1 MDRPDNLVEL
11 HQKYIK
17 NTPEKAIIVDVTILL
32 AYLPKILMKR
42 GLFANQKVHINT
54 RVIKHMYDKK
64 PSEEL
69 DVILTNLSKIIS
81 QVEEIYQNLKAK
93 RGDICLLG
101 KVKGIKYICSVETS
115 ETGNSVVT
123 CFRLRD
129 ESYLKKYKILWSR
142 KGGDPSS

>member
-1 MDRPDNLVEL
+1 MDYPDSLVEL
-11 HQKYIK
+11 HKKYVRH
-17 NTPEKAIIVDVTILL
+17 TPEKAIVADVTILL
-32 AYLPKILMKR
+32 AYLPKILIKG
-42 GLFANQKVHINT
+42 GLFTNQKVHINT

-69 DVILTNLSKIIS
+69 DAILANLSKIVS

-101 KVKGIKYICSVETS
+101 KIKGIKYICSIETS

-129 ESYLKKYKILWSR
+129 ENYLKKYKILWSR
-142 KGGDPSS
+142 KGGIPSS

>member
-1 MDRPDNLVEL
+1 MDRPDSLIEL

-17 NTPEKAIIVDVTILL
+17 DTPEKAIVTNITVLL
-32 AYLPKILMKR
+32 AYLPKILVKN
-42 GLFANQKVHINT
+42 GLFTSQKVHINT

-64 PSEEL
+64 PSEEF
-69 DVILTNLSKIIS
+69 DSILSSLFKIVS
-81 QVEEIYQNLKAK
+81 QTQEVYQNLKAK

-101 KVKGIKYICSVETS
+101 KVKGIKYVCSVETS
-115 ETGNSVVT
+115 GVGNSVVT

-129 ESYLKKYKILWSR
+129 ESYLRKYEMLWSR